1 MTKVLI
7 TGAGGQ
13 IGTEL
18 YLSLC
23 DQYGSDCVV
32 ASDIR
37 KSDTVHTLLDVTS
50 ASDIERVIKENNI
63 NTIFHM
69 AAVLSAT
76 GEKQPELA
84 WQVNMN
90 GLWNILESARK
101 CGVKKVFFPSS
112 IAVFGP
118 DVPKE
123 NCPQDVSLYPSTL
136 YGINKVSGELLS
148 KYYYEKYALDVRS
161 IRYPGL
167 ISYKAMPGGGTT
179 DYAVE
184 IFYEAIKS
192 SRYTCFVRKDTRL
205 PMMYMPDAIR
215 ATLDLMSVERKNLTI
230 QGAYNIAAMH
240 FSAEELVSEI
250 QKHIPEFTCEYCPDE
265 RQAYADSWPDSVEDS
280 CARRDW
286 NWHHQYDLAAM
297 VGDMIAQISKKIKT
311 PNLAT

>member
-1 MTKVLI
+1 MTNVLI

-18 YLSLC
+18 RLMLC
-23 DQYGSDCVV
+23 ETYGNDHVI

-37 KSDTVHTLLDVTS
+37 KSDTVDTLLDVTN
-50 ASDIERVIKENNI
+50 ARDIEHMIKENNI

-90 GLWNILESARK
+90 GLWNVLESARK

-118 DVPKE
+118 DVPRK
-123 NCPQDVSLYPSTL
+123 NCPQNVSLHPTTL

-148 KYYYEKYALDVRS
+148 QYYYEKYGLDVRS

-192 SRYTCFVRKDTRL
+192 QHYTCFVRKDTRL
-205 PMMYMPDAIR
+205 PMMYMSDAIR
-215 ATLDLMSVERKNLTI
+215 ATIDIMNAERKNLTV

-250 QKHIPEFTCEYCPDE
+250 QKHIPQFTCEYSPDE

-280 CARRDW
+280 HARKDW
-286 NWHHQYDLAAM
+286 SWQPEYDLAAM
-297 VGDMIAQISKKIKT
+297 VSDMITQISHKMKT
-311 PNLAT
+311 PAT